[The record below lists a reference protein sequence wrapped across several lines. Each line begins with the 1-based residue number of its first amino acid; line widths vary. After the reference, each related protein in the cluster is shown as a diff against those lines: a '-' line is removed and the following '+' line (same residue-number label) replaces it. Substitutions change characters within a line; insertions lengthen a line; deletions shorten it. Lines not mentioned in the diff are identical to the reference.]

1 MGIFNSKK
9 KNEIFNADSY
19 LKMMTA
25 YRPAFT
31 TWNGCLYESE
41 LVRSAID
48 ARARHVSK
56 LKVEVSGSAKPSLQ
70 AKLKRKPNQ
79 WQTWSQFLYRAS
91 TIWDICNNVVIVPTL
106 GEYNEITGYF
116 PICPTKCEVVTHNNE
131 LWLRYQFSNGVVG
144 AMELNR
150 CVLLTKHQYKSD
162 YFGEGNSALNETMK
176 LIHMQNQGIE
186 EAVKNA
192 STYRFMAQMTNF
204 SKATDLAAER
214 KRFTENNL
222 RANDGNDGI
231 LLFPNTYNNI
241 KQIDSKPYTVDAGQ
255 MQLIQT
261 NVYNYF
267 GVNEDILQNKAYGD
281 AWSAYYEGAIEPFA
295 IQFSEAMTK
304 AIFTE
309 REQAQGSLLMATS
322 SRLQYMTNSDKLSV
336 SSQMLDRGIMSINE
350 IREIWNLEPVE
361 GGDARIIRGEYWNAN
376 DKILEGKIND

>member
-91 TIWDICNNVVIVPTL
+91 TIWDICNNVVIAPTL

>member
-1 MGIFNSKK
+1 MGIFNNKK
-9 KNEIFNADSY
+9 KNEVFNADSY

-31 TWNGCLYESE
+31 SWNGCLYESE

-56 LKVEVSGSAKPSLQ
+56 LKVEITGSAKPSLQ
-70 AKLKRKPNQ
+70 AKMKRQPNK

-91 TIWDICNNVVIVPTL
+91 TIWDICNNVIIVPVL
-106 GEYNEITGYF
+106 GEYNDVNGYF
-116 PICPTKCEVVTHNNE
+116 PICPQRCEVVTHNNE
-131 LWLRYQFSNGVVG
+131 LWLRYHFSYGAVG
-144 AMELNR
+144 AMEMER

-162 YFGEGNSALNETMK
+162 YFGETNTALNETMK

-304 AIFTE
+304 AMFTE
-309 REQAQGSLLMATS
+309 REQTQGSLLMATS
-322 SRLQYMTNSDKLSV
+322 SRLQYMTNADKLNV

-361 GGDARIIRGEYWNAN
+361 GGDARIIRGEYWNA
-376 DKILEGKIND
+376 DEKIKEEQEK

>member
-1 MGIFNSKK
+1 MGIFNNKK
-9 KNEIFNADSY
+9 KNEVFNADSY

-31 TWNGCLYESE
+31 SWNGCLYESE

-56 LKVEVSGSAKPSLQ
+56 LKVEITGSAKPSLQ
-70 AKLKRKPNQ
+70 AKMKRQPNK

-91 TIWDICNNVVIVPTL
+91 TIWDICNNVIIVPVL
-106 GEYNEITGYF
+106 GEYNDVNGYF
-116 PICPTKCEVVTHNNE
+116 PICPQRCEVVTHNNE
-131 LWLRYQFSNGVVG
+131 LWLRYHFSNGVVG
-144 AMELNR
+144 AMEMER

-162 YFGEGNSALNETMK
+162 YFGETNTALNETMK

-304 AIFTE
+304 AMFTE
-309 REQAQGSLLMATS
+309 REQTQGSLLMATS
-322 SRLQYMTNSDKLSV
+322 SRLQYMTNADKLNV

-361 GGDARIIRGEYWNAN
+361 GGDARIIRGEYWNA
-376 DKILEGKIND
+376 DEKIKEEQEK

>member
-1 MGIFNSKK
+1 MGIFSNKK

-48 ARARHVSK
+48 ARARHISK
-56 LKVEVSGSAKPSLQ
+56 LKVEINGSAKPSLQ
-70 AKLKRKPNQ
+70 SKLRLKPNK

-91 TIWDICNNVVIVPTL
+91 TIWDICNNVIIVPTL

-116 PICPTKCEVVTHNNE
+116 PICPTRCEVVTHNNE
-131 LWLRYQFSNGVVG
+131 LWLRYHFSNGVTG

-162 YFGEGNSALNETMK
+162 YFGESNSALNETMK

-222 RANDGNDGI
+222 RASDGNDGI

-281 AWSAYYEGAIEPFA
+281 SWSAYYEGAIEPFA

-322 SRLQYMTNSDKLSV
+322 SRLQYMTNSDKLNV

-361 GGDARIIRGEYWNAN
+361 GGDARIIRGEYWNA
-376 DKILEGKIND
+376 DEKITEGKVND

>member
-1 MGIFNSKK
+1 MGIFSNKK

-48 ARARHVSK
+48 ARARHISK
-56 LKVEVSGSAKPSLQ
+56 LKVEINGSAKPSLQ
-70 AKLKRKPNQ
+70 SKLRLKPNK

-91 TIWDICNNVVIVPTL
+91 TIWDICNNVIIVPTL

-116 PICPTKCEVVTHNNE
+116 PICPTRCEVVTHNNE
-131 LWLRYQFSNGVVG
+131 LWLRYHFSNGVIG

-162 YFGEGNSALNETMK
+162 YFGESNSALNETMK

-281 AWSAYYEGAIEPFA
+281 SWSAYYEGAIEPFA

-322 SRLQYMTNSDKLSV
+322 SRLQYMTNSDKLNV

-350 IREIWNLEPVE
+350 IREIWNLEPVA
-361 GGDARIIRGEYWNAN
+361 GGDARIIRGEYWNA
-376 DKILEGKIND
+376 DEKITEGKVND